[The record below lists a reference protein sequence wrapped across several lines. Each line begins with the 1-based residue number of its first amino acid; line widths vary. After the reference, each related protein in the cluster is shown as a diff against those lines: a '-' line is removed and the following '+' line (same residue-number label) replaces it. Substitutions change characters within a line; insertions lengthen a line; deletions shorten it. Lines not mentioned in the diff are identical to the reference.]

1 MLYDIDYFIVCHD
14 QNIILKQIS
23 DGTFNSLCNYRF
35 LFVGNEPVDRLDQ
48 YDSQIIVCRN
58 LDYNIEEYPCLCS
71 FTAWYAVVKNQIC
84 KTDHMVLLEYDT
96 LIKSN
101 LHTNNIQNNEVITYS
116 RTLLNHY
123 VFYKSTPWLEISLKE
138 VYNIDLATFIQT
150 HKNLY
155 KYWPTTTNVGLSRNI
170 LDSFVDWF
178 LPMADIFKDYPLGS
192 YVHERAFFVFCVLNN
207 IKITFQD
214 SVLSHNQ
221 LRSHK
226 SNDIYG
232 QFLET
237 KNTTIFHHSM
247 IPEYDRLYSLH
258 FEQCLK
264 NK

>member
-1 MLYDIDYFIVCHD
+1 MI
-14 QNIILKQIS
+14 
-23 DGTFNSLCNYRF
+23 
-35 LFVGNEPVDRLDQ
+35 
-48 YDSQIIVCRN
+48 
-58 LDYNIEEYPCLCS
+58 
-71 FTAWYAVVKNQIC
+71 
-84 KTDHMVLLEYDT
+84 LLESDT

-101 LHTNNIQNNEVITYS
+101 LHTNNIQNNETITYS
-116 RTLLNHY
+116 RTLLDHY

-138 VYNIDLATFIQT
+138 VYDINLATFIQT

-155 KYWPTTTNVGLSRNI
+155 KYWPTTTNVALSIDI
-170 LDSFVDWF
+170 LERFVDWF
-178 LPMADIFKDYPLGS
+178 LPMADIFKDYSLGS

-207 IKITFQD
+207 IKITFRD
-214 SVLSHNQ
+214 STLYHNQ
-221 LRSHK
+221 LRSHQ

-237 KNTTIFHHSM
+237 KNTKILHPSM